1 MQQERGG
8 AAKTPTVATLLAHV
22 VDGAEPQV
30 LAKHLVRLAVV
41 VADRPDRTCKIVIDG
56 FARANAR
63 FQRVHQSL

>member
-30 LAKHLVRLAVV
+30 LAKQLVRPAVV
-41 VADRPDRTCKIVIDG
+41 VVHRPHHTGKIVIDG
-56 FARANAR
+56 FARANSR
-63 FQRVHQSL
+63 FQRVHQPL